1 MICSG
6 SVNIYLK
13 RELTINDLPSYY
25 IVYKFN
31 NKTLVYEVAFDYIEL
46 RKDIDLKNLK
56 EDYILLEDF
65 LKYSM
70 YVEDGGV
77 LYFEYDEA
85 YQLGED
91 TRKKYTNIE
100 IKNN

>member
-1 MICSG
+1 M
-6 SVNIYLK
+6 NIYLK
-13 RELTINDLPSYY
+13 KELTREDLPSYY
-25 IVYKFN
+25 IVYEFN
-31 NKTLVYEVAFDYIEL
+31 NKTLVYEITSDYIEL
-46 RKDIDLKNLK
+46 RKDIDLKSLK
-56 EDYILLEDF
+56 IDYILLEDL

-91 TRKKYTNIE
+91 TKKNIQ
-100 IKNN
+100 ILK